1 MALIKCEECGKEI
14 SSKASSCPN
23 CGYPMIY
30 PTANFQDITCSYD
43 MDRDNYYDEK
53 NHRMLSEL
61 EYLDAKDRH
70 SKELEKIAY
79 KQNLRTQEL
88 IKYINDPNE
97 IEELKV
103 LRFYVILSHDD
114 ISCNYSKEAIRIMKE
129 YLKTIHNQKK
139 SKKKKKRK

>member
-1 MALIKCEECGKEI
+1 M
-14 SSKASSCPN
+14 SFVN
-23 CGYPMIY
+23 
-30 PTANFQDITCSYD
+30 
-43 MDRDNYYDEK
+43 YDEK

-129 YLKTIHNQKK
+129 YHFI
-139 SKKKKKRK
+139 SKNKIEYLVVFINK